1 MYRLLYCIR
10 ICKKTCIN
18 IYIYI
23 HIYTV
28 YVYAFVDVHV
38 LVCIFKVSFGACES
52 FTGLLCPVSNLETFL
67 AEGSPGPRGD
77 RSVRFLEAD
86 IGNCP
91 YPQEVATY
99 SVHIYGGLGVAVY

>member
-18 IYIYI
+18 IYI
-23 HIYTV
+23 

-52 FTGLLCPVSNLETFL
+52 FTGLLCPVSNLETFWL
-67 AEGSPGPRGD
+67 R
-77 RSVRFLEAD
+77 EAQA
-86 IGNCP
+86 P
-91 YPQEVATY
+91 EVTDLSGFSKQISETAPTHKKWQ
-99 SVHIYGGLGVAVY
+99 HIVCTFYGGLGMTVY